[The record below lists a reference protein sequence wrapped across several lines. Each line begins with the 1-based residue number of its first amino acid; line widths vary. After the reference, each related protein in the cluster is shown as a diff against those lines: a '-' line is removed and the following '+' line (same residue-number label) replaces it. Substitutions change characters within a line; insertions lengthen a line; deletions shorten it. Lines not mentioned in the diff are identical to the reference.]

1 MGHPYARLQG
11 YPGASAAGH
20 TLTQADRE
28 SEFPPIAE
36 TLNTI
41 VADAPPVDPMIYTLT
56 LNPALDRTIHVDG
69 LACDVPNRIVEE
81 HLFPGG
87 KGIGVSKVLTAL
99 GTPNTALGFVGGFR
113 GDELEA
119 LLVGDGVACD
129 FIRISGDTR
138 SNIIVRQHDTDCQMT
153 LNSKG
158 PEIEPY
164 AIMNLL
170 RKLRGLPGMT
180 AFSIGGSLP
189 PNVKPAI
196 YRTCVEIGRGH
207 GARVVLD
214 ADGDALRGGIQG
226 RPYAI
231 KPNVHE
237 LGELVGRELKGVDQ
251 VLKATEEPLD
261 AGVDIVLASMG
272 PDGIVLSGRDGA
284 WHATPPDV
292 EVVNTIGAGDS
303 AVAGFMHGLSR
314 GLQPDE
320 AVRWAV
326 AAGTASTLHAGTALG
341 QREDIEALL
350 PQVRV
355 ERLR

>member
-41 VADAPPVDPMIYTLT
+41 VADAPPGDPMIYTLT

-138 SNIIVRQHDTDCQMT
+138 SNIIVRQHDTDCQMMFT
-153 LNSKG
+153 LVQ
-158 PEIEPY
+158 PLQHP
-164 AIMNLL
+164 ML
-170 RKLRGLPGMT
+170 
-180 AFSIGGSLP
+180 F
-189 PNVKPAI
+189 
-196 YRTCVEIGRGH
+196 
-207 GARVVLD
+207 
-214 ADGDALRGGIQG
+214 
-226 RPYAI
+226 
-231 KPNVHE
+231 
-237 LGELVGRELKGVDQ
+237 
-251 VLKATEEPLD
+251 EEN
-261 AGVDIVLASMG
+261 G
-272 PDGIVLSGRDGA
+272 
-284 WHATPPDV
+284 
-292 EVVNTIGAGDS
+292 
-303 AVAGFMHGLSR
+303 
-314 GLQPDE
+314 
-320 AVRWAV
+320 
-326 AAGTASTLHAGTALG
+326 AAGPAGMFSAPIT
-341 QREDIEALL
+341 R
-350 PQVRV
+350 
-355 ERLR
+355 